1 MQAMI
6 DRDIHHSCA
15 LVVDG
20 SPASRSLLAAQLR
33 DLGVGTVVQTGRTE
47 TARQLLE
54 QRRFDIVLCD
64 YHFGDNRLSG
74 QDLFDELSREHL
86 LPQATVFVMVT
97 SEGSP
102 AKVIEAVESALDGY
116 LLKPY
121 TAAALGERLR
131 EARRRKAGLRPVFD
145 AIEQG
150 DHAAAAVECER
161 RWARQEAYADYCARI
176 GGELYLRLGRHDDA
190 RRVYESVLAALGLP
204 WSRVGVA
211 RCQWA
216 AGRSG
221 EARQTLQAVLAGL
234 PELPG
239 HADACDLL
247 GALESEQGE
256 LGAAFEAYRRAAQIT
271 PGNITR
277 LQRAGTLG
285 FYVGAHA
292 AALPALEVVAR
303 LGAQSKMF
311 DAYVLALLGFLHFD
325 AGDRRGLQHAQLQL
339 ARWRER
345 HPQALRLRRF
355 DELLRALRHLADGR
369 PPEARLLAA
378 RLSAE
383 VERADMDIEA
393 ACNAIGLWSR
403 LDDSGFAG
411 DDGRAAVAEIAA
423 RYCVSPGSTGLLVA
437 AAHGSAAVTGAVRE
451 ADAAISALARP
462 QATAEAGQ
470 DSLRCAVATLIEHGR
485 RTRNARLIDLAG
497 DAARRHLGAID
508 DGAALLASV
517 ERLAERYG
525 SAAAPLLGSR
535 PGARTD
541 GSLRL
546 RLL

>member
-15 LVVDG
+15 LVIDG

-33 DLGVGTVVQTGRTE
+33 DLGVGAVVQTGRTE

-54 QRRFDIVLCD
+54 RRRFDIVLCD
-64 YHFGDNRLSG
+64 YHFGDSRLSG
-74 QDLFDELSREHL
+74 QDLLDELTREHL

-102 AKVIEAVESALDGY
+102 AKVIEAAESALDGY

-121 TAAALGERLR
+121 TAVALGERLR
-131 EARRRKAGLRPVFD
+131 EARRRKAELRPVFD

-150 DHAAAAVECER
+150 DHAEAAAECER

-176 GGELYLRLGRHDDA
+176 GGELYLRLGRHDEA
-190 RRVYESVLAALGLP
+190 RRLYDAVAATLDPP
-204 WSRVGVA
+204 WARVGVA
-211 RCQWA
+211 RSQWA
-216 AGRSG
+216 AGRID
-221 EARQTLQAVLAGL
+221 EARQTLRAMLV
-234 PELPG
+234 ELPG

-247 GALESEQGE
+247 GSIESEQGE
-256 LGAAFEAYRRAAQIT
+256 LGAAFAAYRQAALIT

-325 AGDRRGLQHAQLQL
+325 AGDRRGLQHAQQQL
-339 ARWRER
+339 ARWLER

-355 DELLRALRHLADGR
+355 DELLRALRNLADGR
-369 PPEARLLAA
+369 TPEARLLAA

-383 VERADMDIEA
+383 VDRADMDLEA
-393 ACNAIGLWSR
+393 ACNAVGLWAR
-403 LDDSGFAG
+403 LDERGLAG
-411 DDGRAAVAEIAA
+411 DDGRAAVAEMAA
-423 RYCVSPGSTGLLVA
+423 RFCVSPGSTGLLVA
-437 AAHGSAAVTGAVRE
+437 AAHGSQAVDSAVRE
-451 ADAAISALARP
+451 AEAAISALAGPRGP
-462 QATAEAGQ
+462 AGAAQ
-470 DSLRCAVATLIEHGR
+470 DSPGCDLPALVEHGR
-485 RTRNARLIDLAG
+485 RTRNARLIEFAG
-497 DAARRHLGAID
+497 EAVRRHLAAID

-517 ERLAERYG
+517 ESLERRY
-525 SAAAPLLGSR
+525 AAAATPLLGSR

-541 GSLRL
+541 GRLRL
-546 RLL
+546 RVL